1 MELKRGCL
9 IPSGVTEDIRCLT
22 WMLQTYLQSFTRE
35 ASTRSREPSPSPVY
49 LYIFIYTS
57 VCLYTCVYT
66 CVKMMYLQVP
76 QRGHQT
82 FGVGI
87 TSSCELLQVDGGNR
101 TQALEEQH
109 TPLTMEPSLQLLGQ
123 ILK

>member
-35 ASTRSREPSPSPVY
+35 ASTRSHEPSPSPVY